1 MCYYKITGKFW
12 EGKVISMKKIVAL
25 CLFFCMLILQSAVF
39 AAENTAANVNTNANA
54 NLSAA
59 NTVKRWILIN
69 IPARSLRLYE
79 DDKCVAM
86 YPVGVGKIGSKT
98 PAGFYKIVE
107 KVVNP
112 TWVDPGDTSVVIASG
127 PDNPLGFRWLGIGG
141 NYGIHGTNN
150 PSSVGHYVSN
160 GCVRMVEADVEKV
173 FDKVDVG
180 TEVQIMY
187 NRLVIDKTQDG
198 RVAYYIYPDGYK
210 MQELTVDFVKQG
222 LAGYGIADFISE
234 EYIAKSIEA
243 SNGLPNFVA
252 APVNIMYKGSKL
264 NFKAVNYKNQI
275 YVPVESLAK
284 TLNTAVKIENSSA
297 VTAKGSA
304 PVELFSKKPY
314 IHLTDISN
322 IFPVGFSLNKN
333 YTVATLTAM
342 PAAGTVEPADS
353 AANKVVKADE
363 NAAAKPQTDKQTGIN
378 IPQRENSMNAQKELY
393 KSADKKIGEEK
404 QSIELEKTVSDDTK
418 TDKIEIA
425 TIK

>member
-1 MCYYKITGKFW
+1 
-12 EGKVISMKKIVAL
+12 MKKIVAL

-252 APVNIMYKGSKL
+252 APVNIMYNNQKL
-264 NFKAVNYKNQI
+264 AFKAVNYKNQI
-275 YVPVESLAK
+275 YVPVQEMAK
-284 TLNTAVKIENSSA
+284 TLNTAVKIENGSA

-322 IFPVGFSLNKN
+322 IFAVGFSLNKS

-342 PAAGTVEPADS
+342 PAVGTVEPADS
-353 AANKVVKADE
+353 AANKAVKADE

-378 IPQRENSMNAQKELY
+378 IPQRENSLNAQKELY

>member
-1 MCYYKITGKFW
+1 
-12 EGKVISMKKIVAL
+12 MKKIVAL

-39 AAENTAANVNTNANA
+39 AAENTAANVNTNA

-252 APVNIMYKGSKL
+252 APVNIMYNNQKL
-264 NFKAVNYKNQI
+264 AFKAVNYKNQI
-275 YVPVESLAK
+275 YVPVQEMAK
-284 TLNTAVKIENSSA
+284 TLNTAVKIENGSA

-363 NAAAKPQTDKQTGIN
+363 NAAAKSQTDKQTGIN

>member
-1 MCYYKITGKFW
+1 MCYYKITGKLW

-39 AAENTAANVNTNANA
+39 AAENTAANANA
-54 NLSAA
+54 NPPAA

-107 KVVNP
+107 KVVKP

-141 NYGIHGTNN
+141 NYGIHGTNT

-252 APVNIMYKGSKL
+252 APVNIMYNNQKL
-264 NFKAVNYKNQI
+264 AFKAVNYKNQI

-284 TLNTAVKIENSSA
+284 TLNTAVKIENGSA

-322 IFPVGFSLNKN
+322 IFAVGFSLNKN
-333 YTVATLTAM
+333 YTVATLT
-342 PAAGTVEPADS
+342 PLTVNAAEPAD
-353 AANKVVKADE
+353 
-363 NAAAKPQTDKQTGIN
+363 NAAVKDKPVLDSTVKQQTVDKNGVN

>member
-1 MCYYKITGKFW
+1 
-12 EGKVISMKKIVAL
+12 MKKIVAL

-252 APVNIMYKGSKL
+252 APVNIMYNNQKL
-264 NFKAVNYKNQI
+264 AFKAVNYKNQI
-275 YVPVESLAK
+275 YVPVQEMAK
-284 TLNTAVKIENSSA
+284 TLNTAVKIENGSA

-322 IFPVGFSLNKN
+322 IFAVGFSLNKN

-342 PAAGTVEPADS
+342 PAVGTVEPADS
-353 AANKVVKADE
+353 AANKAVKADE

>member
-1 MCYYKITGKFW
+1 
-12 EGKVISMKKIVAL
+12 MKKIVAL

-54 NLSAA
+54 NLLAA

-252 APVNIMYKGSKL
+252 APVNIMYNNQKL
-264 NFKAVNYKNQI
+264 AFKAVNYKNQI
-275 YVPVESLAK
+275 YVPVQEMAK

-322 IFPVGFSLNKN
+322 IFAVGFSLNKN

-342 PAAGTVEPADS
+342 PAVGTVEPADS
-353 AANKVVKADE
+353 AANKAVKADE

>member
-1 MCYYKITGKFW
+1 
-12 EGKVISMKKIVAL
+12 MKKIVAL

-252 APVNIMYKGSKL
+252 APVNIMYNNQKL
-264 NFKAVNYKNQI
+264 AFKAVNYKNQI
-275 YVPVESLAK
+275 YVPVQEMAK
-284 TLNTAVKIENSSA
+284 TLNTAVKIENGSA

-322 IFPVGFSLNKN
+322 IFAVGFSLNKN
-333 YTVATLTAM
+333 YTVATLT
-342 PAAGTVEPADS
+342 PLTVNAAEPADN
-353 AANKVVKADE
+353 ATVKD
-363 NAAAKPQTDKQTGIN
+363 KPVLDSTVKQQTVDKNGVN
-378 IPQRENSMNAQKELY
+378 IPQRENSLNAQKELY

>member
-1 MCYYKITGKFW
+1 
-12 EGKVISMKKIVAL
+12 MKKIVAL

-252 APVNIMYKGSKL
+252 APVNIMYNNQKL
-264 NFKAVNYKNQI
+264 AFKAVNYKNQI
-275 YVPVESLAK
+275 YVPVQEMAK
-284 TLNTAVKIENSSA
+284 TLNTAVKIENGSA

-322 IFPVGFSLNKN
+322 IFAVGFSLNKN

-342 PAAGTVEPADS
+342 PAVGTVEPADS
-353 AANKVVKADE
+353 AANKAVKADE

-378 IPQRENSMNAQKELY
+378 IPQRENSLNAQKELY

-404 QSIELEKTVSDDTK
+404 QSIELEKTVSDNTK

>member
-39 AAENTAANVNTNANA
+39 AAENTAANANA
-54 NLSAA
+54 NPPAA

-252 APVNIMYKGSKL
+252 APVNIMYNNQKL
-264 NFKAVNYKNQI
+264 AFKAVNYKNQI
-275 YVPVESLAK
+275 YVPVQEMAK
-284 TLNTAVKIENSSA
+284 TLNTAVKIENGSA

-322 IFPVGFSLNKN
+322 IFAVGFSLNKN
-333 YTVATLTAM
+333 YTVATLT
-342 PAAGTVEPADS
+342 PLTVNAAEPAD
-353 AANKVVKADE
+353 
-363 NAAAKPQTDKQTGIN
+363 NAAVKDKPVLDSTVKQQTVDKNGVN
-378 IPQRENSMNAQKELY
+378 IPQRENSLNAQKELY

>member
-1 MCYYKITGKFW
+1 
-12 EGKVISMKKIVAL
+12 MKKIVAL

-252 APVNIMYKGSKL
+252 APVNIMYNNQKL
-264 NFKAVNYKNQI
+264 AFKAVNYKNQI
-275 YVPVESLAK
+275 YVPVQEMAK
-284 TLNTAVKIENSSA
+284 TLNTAVKIENGSA

-322 IFPVGFSLNKN
+322 IFAVGFSLNKN
-333 YTVATLTAM
+333 YTVATLT
-342 PAAGTVEPADS
+342 PLTVNAAEPA
-353 AANKVVKADE
+353 E
-363 NAAAKPQTDKQTGIN
+363 NAAVKDKPVLDSTVKQQTVDKNGVN

>member
-1 MCYYKITGKFW
+1 
-12 EGKVISMKKIVAL
+12 MKKIVAL

-252 APVNIMYKGSKL
+252 APVNIMYNNQKL
-264 NFKAVNYKNQI
+264 AFKAVNYKNQI
-275 YVPVESLAK
+275 YVPVQEMAK
-284 TLNTAVKIENSSA
+284 TLNTAVKIENGSA

-342 PAAGTVEPADS
+342 PAVGTVEPADS
-353 AANKVVKADE
+353 AANKAVKADE

-378 IPQRENSMNAQKELY
+378 IPQRENSLNAQKELY

>member
-1 MCYYKITGKFW
+1 
-12 EGKVISMKKIVAL
+12 MKKIVAL

-252 APVNIMYKGSKL
+252 APVNIMYNNQKL
-264 NFKAVNYKNQI
+264 AFKAVNYKNQI
-275 YVPVESLAK
+275 YVPVQEMAK
-284 TLNTAVKIENSSA
+284 TLNTAVKIENGSA

-322 IFPVGFSLNKN
+322 IFAVGFSLNKN

-363 NAAAKPQTDKQTGIN
+363 NVAAKPQTDKQTGIN